1 MTSTQFRRAI
11 WQAVAIAGALAASMG
26 APAAS
31 VTLQW
36 VPLAGTTTYGTMTLS
51 SASIVDPNNFTLS
64 GACCSTSS
72 AIYSDLTA
80 FSFTFSGGT
89 MTNTISSY
97 QLLAAGTP
105 AQLLA
110 GNGSW
115 TVTAGKLTSPFVIAT
130 ATNTLGVVGAYTLI
144 GGISNGLTAPAN
156 ALSGMG
162 SYNAATGTFSG
173 TLTQG
178 YWQVAP
184 VPLPA
189 ALPLLLSG
197 LGGLGALLRRRR
209 HALHAGRGLAWQFS
223 PFAAAH

>member
-1 MTSTQFRRAI
+1 MSKSSRQHSLLRTAI
-11 WQAVAIAGALAASMG
+11 IASALLSAAGARAATVS
-26 APAAS
+26 
-31 VTLQW
+31 LQW
-36 VPLAGTTTYGTMTLS
+36 VPLAGSTTSGTLTLS
-51 SASIVDPNNFTLS
+51 SASIVDPNNFTLT
-64 GACCSTSS
+64 GTCCTSS
-72 AIYSDLTA
+72 SAVAADLSS

-89 MTNTISSY
+89 MNNTIASY

-115 TVTAGKLTSPFVIAT
+115 TVTAGKLISPFVIAT
-130 ATNTLGVVGAYTLI
+130 ATNTMGVTGAYTLI
-144 GGISNGLTAPAN
+144 GGLSNGLTAPAN

-162 SYNAATGTFSG
+162 SYNALTGTFSG

-189 ALPLLLSG
+189 ALPLFLSA
-197 LGGLGALLRRRR
+197 LAAMGAMVRRRR
-209 HALHAGRGLAWQFS
+209 CALV
-223 PFAAAH
+223 